1 MIATHNRTFIC
12 SVVFIDIVDYSTK
25 TVEQQINIKAQLN
38 RFITEATKNV
48 AFNDRIIIDT
58 GDGAAICFLGDPED
72 ALFVAMNLR
81 DAIADVEQPA
91 EEPLIVRFGINL
103 GPVKLVKD
111 INDRENLIGDGIN
124 TAQRIMNFAEAGQ
137 LLVSRSYYEVVSRL
151 TREYADLFHYI
162 GVRADKH
169 IREHEIYCIK
179 QPANQTTDSVQMETA
194 EPGKGEFR
202 ITDAA
207 PKEEPDPSPPIYV
220 SEPEKGD
227 ADIISPSVPPPD
239 QPKRSKT
246 LPAFCAVLV
255 VVAIAAVWFF
265 INRPSP
271 DLNESANPSQK
282 TASVLES
289 QGEIPAKITSENVR
303 PSKDVLPEPEIAP
316 QVSSPAQESGG
327 ETPAIEA
334 SENGQPPKDANP
346 ESEISPIESPSAKT
360 SIVNFAVSPWG
371 DVFLDGKNLGA
382 SPPLTTLSVPPGKHK
397 IEIKNTSFPVYSQT
411 FEAKPD
417 EKLKITHK
425 FK

>member
-124 TAQRIMNFAEAGQ
+124 TAQRIMNFAESGQ

-179 QPANQTTDSVQMETA
+179 QPANQTSDSVQIKTA

-202 ITDAA
+202 ITDATL
-207 PKEEPDPSPPIYV
+207 KEESDPSPPIYV
-220 SEPEKGD
+220 SEPEKVVV
-227 ADIISPSVPPPD
+227 DIISPSVSPTD
-239 QPKRSKT
+239 LPKPSKM

-271 DLNESANPSQK
+271 DLKEAASPSQK

-289 QGEIPAKITSENVR
+289 QGELPATTTSENAQL
-303 PSKDVLPEPEIAP
+303 SKDVLPEPEIAP
-316 QVSSPAQESGG
+316 QVASPAQESGG

-334 SENGQPPKDANP
+334 SENAQPPKDANP
-346 ESEISPIESPSAKT
+346 ESEIAPIESPSAKT

-382 SPPLTTLSVPPGKHK
+382 SPPLTTLSIPPGKHK

>member
-48 AFNDRIIIDT
+48 AFNDLIIIDT

-81 DAIADVEQPA
+81 DAIAEVEQPA

-124 TAQRIMNFAEAGQ
+124 TAQRIMNFAESGQ

-179 QPANQTTDSVQMETA
+179 QPANQTTDSVQTETA
-194 EPGKGEFR
+194 EPGKGEFP
-202 ITDAA
+202 ITNATR
-207 PKEEPDPSPPIYV
+207 KEEPDPSPPIYV

-227 ADIISPSVPPPD
+227 AHIISPSAPPPD
-239 QPKRSKT
+239 QPKRSKM
-246 LPAFCAVLV
+246 LSAFCAVLV
-255 VVAIAAVWFF
+255 VVAISAVWFF

-271 DLNESANPSQK
+271 DLNESASPSQK
-282 TASVLES
+282 TASVMES
-289 QGEIPAKITSENVR
+289 QGELPATTTSDSAQL
-303 PSKDVLPEPEIAP
+303 SKNVLPEPEIAP
-316 QVSSPAQESGG
+316 QVASPAQESGG

-334 SENGQPPKDANP
+334 SENVQPPKDANP
-346 ESEISPIESPSAKT
+346 ESEIAPIESPSAKT

-382 SPPLTTLSVPPGKHK
+382 SPPLTTLSIPPGKHK